1 MKSIHEMTAD
11 TEVYRQEIRRLVETD
26 PKAKQIYIEMKNEL
40 AAARQLREDDARRSV
55 VFCRHSGQRARR
67 GGLTCH

>member
-26 PKAKQIYIEMKNEL
+26 PKAEQIYVEMRAEL
-40 AAARQLREDDARRSV
+40 AVARQLREDDAWRLRWFAGILAKEPEEEV
-55 VFCRHSGQRARR
+55 
-67 GGLTCH
+67 